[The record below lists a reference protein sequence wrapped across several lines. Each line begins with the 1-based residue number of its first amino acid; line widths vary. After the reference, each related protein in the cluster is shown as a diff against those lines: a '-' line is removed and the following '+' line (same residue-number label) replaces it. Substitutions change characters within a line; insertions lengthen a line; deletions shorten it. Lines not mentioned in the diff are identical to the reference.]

1 MDGELGFVNAMF
13 TVPIVH
19 YPIENWSENKKK
31 ILDALPP
38 EDESQKEPNG
48 TGLYTDFF
56 INGKVKELP
65 SYFPTVVDII
75 KPYLKS
81 FMDGNPV
88 EFVEMWYQKYY
99 NMVEHKAHCHGFTG
113 WSSIIYVE
121 FDPEIH
127 ESTRFFS
134 PFRQPWDCD
143 MEVFQPTV
151 KEGDMILFPSSLLH
165 EAPLNKSNTRRTII
179 SYNIRGYVDYVKHML
194 FSPAGETTINNTG
207 YTHEKK

>member
-1 MDGELGFVNAMF
+1 MDKELGFLNAMF

-38 EDESQKEPNG
+38 EDESQLEPNG
-48 TGLYTDFF
+48 SGLYTDFF

-65 SYFPTVVDII
+65 SYFHTVVDVI

-99 NMVEHKAHCHGFTG
+99 NMVEHKTHCHGFTG
-113 WSSIIYVE
+113 WSSIIYAE
-121 FDPEIH
+121 FDPKVH

-143 MEVFQPTV
+143 VEVFQPEV

-165 EAPLNKSNTRRTII
+165 EAPVNRTDTRRTII
-179 SYNIRGYVDYVKHML
+179 SYNIRGYVDYVKHTL
-194 FSPAGETTINNTG
+194 FSPVGTTTINNDKHTA
-207 YTHEKK
+207 

>member
-1 MDGELGFVNAMF
+1 MDAELGFVNAMF
-13 TVPIVH
+13 SVPIVH

-38 EDESQKEPNG
+38 EDDSQLEPNG
-48 TGLYTDFF
+48 SGLYTDFF
-56 INGKVKELP
+56 INGKVKEFP
-65 SYFPTVVDII
+65 SYFHTVVDVI

-99 NMVEHKAHCHGFTG
+99 NLVEHKTHCHGFTG

-121 FDPEIH
+121 FDPKVH

-143 MEVFQPTV
+143 IEVFQPEV

-165 EAPLNKSNTRRTII
+165 EAPVNRTNTRRTII
-179 SYNIRGYVDYVKHML
+179 SYNIRGYVDYVKHTL
-194 FSPAGETTINNTG
+194 FSPVGTTSINNDKHTI
-207 YTHEKK
+207 KK

>member
-1 MDGELGFVNAMF
+1 MKEQLGYVNSMF
-13 TVPIVH
+13 AVPIVY
-19 YPIENWSENKKK
+19 YPIANWSENKKK

-38 EDESQKEPNG
+38 EDDSQLEPNG

-65 SYFPTVVDII
+65 SYFHTVVDVI
-75 KPYLKS
+75 KPYLKD

-99 NMVEHKAHCHGFTG
+99 NMVEHKTHCHGFTG

-121 FDPEIH
+121 FDPKVH

-143 MEVFQPTV
+143 VEVFQPKV
-151 KEGDMILFPSSLLH
+151 KEGDMIIFPSSVLH
-165 EAPLNKSNTRRTII
+165 EAPVNRTDTRRTIV
-179 SYNIRGYVDYVKHML
+179 SYNIRGYVDYVKHEL
-194 FSPAGETTINNTG
+194 FSPVGATTINNDK
-207 YTHEKK
+207 HKP

>member
-1 MDGELGFVNAMF
+1 MNAELGYVNPMF

-38 EDESQKEPNG
+38 EDDSQLEPNG
-48 TGLYTDFF
+48 SGLYTDFF
-56 INGKVKELP
+56 INGKVQELP
-65 SYFPTVVDII
+65 SYFHTVVDVI

-99 NMVEHKAHCHGFTG
+99 NMVEHKTHCHGFTG

-121 FDPEIH
+121 FDPKVH
-127 ESTRFFS
+127 QSTRFFS

-143 MEVFQPTV
+143 VEVFQPKV
-151 KEGDMILFPSSLLH
+151 KEGDMILFPSSVLH
-165 EAPLNKSNTRRTII
+165 EAPVNRTDTRRTII
-179 SYNIRGYVDYVKHML
+179 SYNIRGYVDYVKHTL
-194 FSPAGETTINNTG
+194 FSPVGTTTINNDKHTP
-207 YTHEKK
+207 

>member
-1 MDGELGFVNAMF
+1 MKEDLGYVDPMF
-13 TVPIVH
+13 TVPIVY
-19 YPIENWSENKKK
+19 YPIKNWSENKKK

-38 EDESQKEPNG
+38 EDDSQLEPNG

-56 INGKVKELP
+56 INGKVKEFP
-65 SYFPTVVDII
+65 SYFHTVVDVI

-99 NMVEHKAHCHGFTG
+99 NMVEHKTHCHGFTG

-121 FDPEIH
+121 FDPKVH

-143 MEVFQPTV
+143 VEVFQPKV

-165 EAPLNKSNTRRTII
+165 EAPVNRSDTRRTIL
-179 SYNIRGYVDYVKHML
+179 SYNIRGYVDYVKHTL
-194 FSPAGETTINNTG
+194 FERTFT
-207 YTHEKK
+207 

>member
-1 MDGELGFVNAMF
+1 MDAELGFVNAMF
-13 TVPIVH
+13 SVPIVH

-38 EDESQKEPNG
+38 EDDSQLEPNG
-48 TGLYTDFF
+48 SGLYTDFF
-56 INGKVKELP
+56 INGKVKEFP
-65 SYFPTVVDII
+65 SYFHTVVDVI

-99 NMVEHKAHCHGFTG
+99 NLVEHKTHCHGFTG

-121 FDPEIH
+121 FDPKVH
-127 ESTRFFS
+127 QSTRFFS

-143 MEVFQPTV
+143 IEVFQPEV

-165 EAPLNKSNTRRTII
+165 EAPVNRTNTRRTII
-179 SYNIRGYVDYVKHML
+179 SYNIRGYVDYVKHTL
-194 FSPAGETTINNTG
+194 FSPVGTTSINNDKHTI
-207 YTHEKK
+207 KK

>member
-1 MDGELGFVNAMF
+1 MNKDLGFVNAMF
-13 TVPIVH
+13 SVPIVH

-38 EDESQKEPNG
+38 EDESQLEPNG
-48 TGLYTDFF
+48 SGLYTDFF
-56 INGKVKELP
+56 ISSKVQEMP
-65 SYFPTVVDII
+65 SYFNTVLDVI
-75 KPYLKS
+75 KPYLKN

-99 NMVEHKAHCHGFTG
+99 NMVEHKTHCHGFTG

-121 FDPEIH
+121 FDPKVH

-143 MEVFQPTV
+143 VEVFQPKV

-165 EAPLNKSNTRRTII
+165 EAPVSRTDTRRTII
-179 SYNIRGYVDYVKHML
+179 SYNIRGYVDYVKHTL
-194 FSPAGETTINNTG
+194 FSPVGTTTINNNKHT
-207 YTHEKK
+207 T

>member
-1 MDGELGFVNAMF
+1 MDRELGFVNAMF
-13 TVPIVH
+13 SVPIVH

-38 EDESQKEPNG
+38 EDDSQLEPNG

-65 SYFPTVVDII
+65 SYFHTVVDVI

-99 NMVEHKAHCHGFTG
+99 NKVEHKTHCHGFTG

-121 FDPEIH
+121 FDPKVH

-143 MEVFQPTV
+143 VETFQPKV

-165 EAPLNKSNTRRTII
+165 EAPLTRTDTRRTII
-179 SYNIRGYVDYVKHML
+179 SYNIRGYVDYVKHTL
-194 FSPAGETTINNTG
+194 FSRVGTTTINNNSHT
-207 YTHEKK
+207 T

>member
-1 MDGELGFVNAMF
+1 MDAELGFVNAMF
-13 TVPIVH
+13 SVPIVH

-38 EDESQKEPNG
+38 EDESQLEPNG
-48 TGLYTDFF
+48 SGLYTDFF
-56 INGKVKELP
+56 ISSKVQEMP
-65 SYFPTVVDII
+65 SYFNTVLDVI
-75 KPYLKS
+75 KPYLKN

-99 NMVEHKAHCHGFTG
+99 KNVEHNTHCHGFTG

-121 FDPEIH
+121 FDPEVH
-127 ESTRFFS
+127 QSTKFFS

-143 MEVFQPTV
+143 METFQPNV

-165 EAPLNKSNTRRTII
+165 EAPVSRTDTRRTII
-179 SYNIRGYVDYVKHML
+179 SYNIRGYVDSVKHTL
-194 FSPAGETTINNTG
+194 FSPVGTTTINNNKHT
-207 YTHEKK
+207 T

>member
-1 MDGELGFVNAMF
+1 MDKELGFVNAMF

-38 EDESQKEPNG
+38 EDDSQLEPNG

-65 SYFPTVVDII
+65 SYFHTVVDVI

-99 NMVEHKAHCHGFTG
+99 NMVEHKTHCHGFTG
-113 WSSIIYVE
+113 WSSIIYAE
-121 FDPEIH
+121 FDPKVH

-143 MEVFQPTV
+143 VEVFQPKV
-151 KEGDMILFPSSLLH
+151 KEGDMIIFPSSVLH
-165 EAPLNKSNTRRTII
+165 EAPVNRTDTRRTII
-179 SYNIRGYVDYVKHML
+179 SYNIRGYVDYVKHTL
-194 FSPAGETTINNTG
+194 FSPVGTTTINNDKHTA
-207 YTHEKK
+207 

>member
-1 MDGELGFVNAMF
+1 MDRELGFVNAMF

-31 ILDALPP
+31 MLDALPP
-38 EDESQKEPNG
+38 EDDSQLEPNG

-56 INGKVKELP
+56 VNGKVQQMP
-65 SYFPTVVDII
+65 SYFNTVLDVI

-88 EFVEMWYQKYY
+88 DFVEMWYQKYY
-99 NMVEHKAHCHGFTG
+99 NMVEHKAHTHGFTG

-121 FDPEIH
+121 FDPEVH
-127 ESTRFFS
+127 ESTKFFS

-143 MEVFQPTV
+143 METFQPNV

-165 EAPLNKSNTRRTII
+165 EAPLNKSNVRRTII
-179 SYNIRGYVDYVKHML
+179 SYNIRGYVDYVKHTL
-194 FSPAGETTINNTG
+194 FSPVGETTINNDKHRT
-207 YTHEKK
+207 

>member
-1 MDGELGFVNAMF
+1 MKEDLGYVNSMF
-13 TVPIVH
+13 TVPIVY

-38 EDESQKEPNG
+38 EDDSQLEPNG

-65 SYFPTVVDII
+65 SYFHTVVDVI

-99 NMVEHKAHCHGFTG
+99 NMVEHKTHCHGFTG

-121 FDPEIH
+121 FDPKVH

-143 MEVFQPTV
+143 VEVFQPKV
-151 KEGDMILFPSSLLH
+151 KEGDMIIFPSSVLH
-165 EAPLNKSNTRRTII
+165 EAPVNRTDTRRTIV
-179 SYNIRGYVDYVKHML
+179 SYNIRGYVDYVKHAL
-194 FSPAGETTINNTG
+194 FSPVGATTINNDK
-207 YTHEKK
+207 HKP

>member
-1 MDGELGFVNAMF
+1 MDAELGFVNAMF
-13 TVPIVH
+13 SVPIVH

-38 EDESQKEPNG
+38 EDDSQLEPNG
-48 TGLYTDFF
+48 SGLYTDFF
-56 INGKVKELP
+56 INGKVKEFP
-65 SYFPTVVDII
+65 SYFHTVVDVI

-99 NMVEHKAHCHGFTG
+99 NLVEHKTHCHGFTG

-121 FDPEIH
+121 FDPKVH

-143 MEVFQPTV
+143 VEVFQPKV

-165 EAPLNKSNTRRTII
+165 EAPVNRTNTRRTII
-179 SYNIRGYVDYVKHML
+179 SYNIRGYVDYVKHTL
-194 FSPAGETTINNTG
+194 FSPVGTTSINNDKHTI
-207 YTHEKK
+207 KK

>member
-1 MDGELGFVNAMF
+1 MADKELGFVNAMF

-38 EDESQKEPNG
+38 EDDSQLEPNG

-65 SYFPTVVDII
+65 SYFHTVVDVI

-99 NMVEHKAHCHGFTG
+99 NMVEHKTHCHGFTG

-121 FDPEIH
+121 FDPKVH

-143 MEVFQPTV
+143 VEVFQPKV

-165 EAPLNKSNTRRTII
+165 EAPVSRTDTRRTII
-179 SYNIRGYVDYVKHML
+179 SYNIRGYVDYVKHTL
-194 FSPAGETTINNTG
+194 FSPVGTTTINNDKHTA
-207 YTHEKK
+207 

>member
-1 MDGELGFVNAMF
+1 MDKELGFVNAMF

-38 EDESQKEPNG
+38 EDDSQLEPNG

-65 SYFPTVVDII
+65 SYFHTVVDVI

-99 NMVEHKAHCHGFTG
+99 NMVEHKTHCHGFTG
-113 WSSIIYVE
+113 WSSIIYAE
-121 FDPEIH
+121 FDPKVH

-143 MEVFQPTV
+143 VEVFQPKV
-151 KEGDMILFPSSLLH
+151 KEGDMIIFPSSVLH
-165 EAPLNKSNTRRTII
+165 EAPVNRTDTRRTIV
-179 SYNIRGYVDYVKHML
+179 SYNIRGYVDYVKHAL
-194 FSPAGETTINNTG
+194 FSPVGATTINNNKHT
-207 YTHEKK
+207 T

>member
-1 MDGELGFVNAMF
+1 MDKELGFVNAMF

-38 EDESQKEPNG
+38 EDDSQLEPNG

-65 SYFPTVVDII
+65 SYFHTVVDVI

-99 NMVEHKAHCHGFTG
+99 NMVEHKTHCHGFTG
-113 WSSIIYVE
+113 WSSIIYAE
-121 FDPEIH
+121 FDPKVH

-143 MEVFQPTV
+143 VEVFQPKV
-151 KEGDMILFPSSLLH
+151 KEGDMILFPSSVLH
-165 EAPLNKSNTRRTII
+165 EAPVNRTDTRRTIV
-179 SYNIRGYVDYVKHML
+179 SYNIRGYVDYVKHTL
-194 FSPAGETTINNTG
+194 FSPVGTTTINNDKHTA
-207 YTHEKK
+207 

>member
-1 MDGELGFVNAMF
+1 MDKELGFVNAMF

-38 EDESQKEPNG
+38 EDDSQLEPNG

-65 SYFPTVVDII
+65 SYFHTVVDVI

-99 NMVEHKAHCHGFTG
+99 NMVEHKTHCHGFTG

-121 FDPEIH
+121 FDPKVH

-143 MEVFQPTV
+143 VEVFQPKV
-151 KEGDMILFPSSLLH
+151 KEGDMILFPSSVLH
-165 EAPLNKSNTRRTII
+165 EAPVNRTDTRRTIV
-179 SYNIRGYVDYVKHML
+179 SYNIRGYVDYVKHAL
-194 FSPAGETTINNTG
+194 FSPVGATTINN
-207 YTHEKK
+207 YKHKP

>member
-1 MDGELGFVNAMF
+1 MDAELGFVNAMF

-38 EDESQKEPNG
+38 EDDSQLEPNG

-56 INGKVKELP
+56 INGEVKELP
-65 SYFPTVVDII
+65 SYFHTVVDII
-75 KPYLKS
+75 KPYLKN

-99 NMVEHKAHCHGFTG
+99 NMVEHKTHCHGFTG

-121 FDPEIH
+121 FDPKVH

-143 MEVFQPTV
+143 VEVFQPKV
-151 KEGDMILFPSSLLH
+151 KEGDMILFPSSVLH
-165 EAPLNKSNTRRTII
+165 EAPVNRTDTRRTII
-179 SYNIRGYVDYVKHML
+179 SYNIRGYVDYVKHTL
-194 FSPAGETTINNTG
+194 FSPVGETTINNDKHRT
-207 YTHEKK
+207 

>member
-1 MDGELGFVNAMF
+1 MDKELGFVNSMF
-13 TVPIVH
+13 NVPIVH

-31 ILDALPP
+31 ILDALPA
-38 EDESQKEPNG
+38 EDESQKAPNG
-48 TGLYTDFF
+48 SGLYTDFF
-56 INGKVKELP
+56 NNAKVKEFP
-65 SYFPTVVDII
+65 SYLPTVVDVI

-88 EFVEMWYQKYY
+88 EIVEMWYQKYY
-99 NMVEHKAHCHGFTG
+99 KNVEHKTHCHGFTG

-121 FDPEIH
+121 FDPKVH

-143 MEVFQPTV
+143 VEVFQPKV

-165 EAPLNKSNTRRTII
+165 EAPVTRTDTRRTII
-179 SYNIRGYVDYVKHML
+179 SYNIRGYVDYVKHTL
-194 FSPAGETTINNTG
+194 FSPVGETTINNDRHT
-207 YTHEKK
+207 T

>member
-1 MDGELGFVNAMF
+1 MDKELGFVNAMF

-38 EDESQKEPNG
+38 EDDSQLEPNG

-65 SYFPTVVDII
+65 SYFHTVVDVI

-99 NMVEHKAHCHGFTG
+99 NMVEHKTHCHGFTG
-113 WSSIIYVE
+113 WSSIIYAE
-121 FDPEIH
+121 FDPKVH

-143 MEVFQPTV
+143 VEVFQPKV
-151 KEGDMILFPSSLLH
+151 KEGDMIIFPSSVLH
-165 EAPLNKSNTRRTII
+165 EAPVNRTDTRRTIV
-179 SYNIRGYVDYVKHML
+179 SYNIRGYVDYVKHAL
-194 FSPAGETTINNTG
+194 FSPVGATTINNDK
-207 YTHEKK
+207 HKP

>member
-1 MDGELGFVNAMF
+1 MDAELGFVNAMF
-13 TVPIVH
+13 SVPIVH

-38 EDESQKEPNG
+38 EDDSQLEPNG
-48 TGLYTDFF
+48 SGLYTDFF
-56 INGKVKELP
+56 INGKVKEFP
-65 SYFPTVVDII
+65 SYFHTVVDVI

-99 NMVEHKAHCHGFTG
+99 NLVEHKTHCHGFTG

-121 FDPEIH
+121 FDPKVH

-143 MEVFQPTV
+143 VEVFQPKV

-165 EAPLNKSNTRRTII
+165 EAPVNRTNTRRTII
-179 SYNIRGYVDYVKHML
+179 SYNIRGYVDYVKHTL
-194 FSPAGETTINNTG
+194 FSPVGETTINNDKHRT
-207 YTHEKK
+207 

>member
-1 MDGELGFVNAMF
+1 MDRELGFVNAMF

-38 EDESQKEPNG
+38 EDDSQLEPNG
-48 TGLYTDFF
+48 SGLYTDFF
-56 INGKVKELP
+56 ISSKVQDMP
-65 SYFPTVVDII
+65 SYFNTVLDVI
-75 KPYLKS
+75 KPYLKN

-88 EFVEMWYQKYY
+88 DFVEMWYQKYY
-99 NMVEHKAHCHGFTG
+99 NLVEHKTHCHGFTG

-121 FDPEIH
+121 FDPKVH

-143 MEVFQPTV
+143 VETFQPKV
-151 KEGDMILFPSSLLH
+151 NEGDMILFPSSLLH
-165 EAPLNKSNTRRTII
+165 EAPVNRSDTRRTII

-194 FSPAGETTINNTG
+194 FSPA
-207 YTHEKK
+207 

>member
-1 MDGELGFVNAMF
+1 MNAELGYVNPMF
-13 TVPIVH
+13 SVPIVY

-38 EDESQKEPNG
+38 EDDSQLEPNG

-65 SYFPTVVDII
+65 SYFHTVVDVI
-75 KPYLKS
+75 KPYLKN

-99 NMVEHKAHCHGFTG
+99 NMVEHKTHCHGFTG

-121 FDPEIH
+121 FDPKVH
-127 ESTRFFS
+127 QSTRFFS

-143 MEVFQPTV
+143 VEVFQPKV
-151 KEGDMILFPSSLLH
+151 KEGDMILFPSSVLH
-165 EAPLNKSNTRRTII
+165 EAPVNRTDTRRTII
-179 SYNIRGYVDYVKHML
+179 SYNIRGYVDYVKHTL
-194 FSPAGETTINNTG
+194 FSPVGTTTINNDSHTN
-207 YTHEKK
+207 

>member
-1 MDGELGFVNAMF
+1 MDRELGFVNAMF

-38 EDESQKEPNG
+38 EDDSQLEPNG

-65 SYFPTVVDII
+65 SYFHTVVDVI
-75 KPYLKS
+75 KPYLKN

-99 NMVEHKAHCHGFTG
+99 NMVEHKTHCHGFTG

-121 FDPEIH
+121 FDPKVH

-143 MEVFQPTV
+143 VEVFQPKV

-165 EAPLNKSNTRRTII
+165 EAPVNRTDTRRTII
-179 SYNIRGYVDYVKHML
+179 SYNIRGYVDYVKHTL
-194 FSPAGETTINNTG
+194 FSPVGETTINNDKHRT
-207 YTHEKK
+207 

>member
-1 MDGELGFVNAMF
+1 MKEQLGYVNSMF
-13 TVPIVH
+13 AVPIVY
-19 YPIENWSENKKK
+19 YPIANWSENKKK

-38 EDESQKEPNG
+38 EDDSQLEPNG

-65 SYFPTVVDII
+65 SYFHTVVDVI
-75 KPYLKS
+75 KPYLKD

-99 NMVEHKAHCHGFTG
+99 NMVEHKTHCHGFTG

-121 FDPEIH
+121 FDPKVH

-151 KEGDMILFPSSLLH
+151 KEGDMILFPSSVLH
-165 EAPLNKSNTRRTII
+165 EAPVNRTDTRRTIV
-179 SYNIRGYVDYVKHML
+179 SYNIRGYVDYVKHEL
-194 FSPAGETTINNTG
+194 FSPVGATTINNDK
-207 YTHEKK
+207 HKP

>member
-1 MDGELGFVNAMF
+1 MDRELGFVNAMF

-38 EDESQKEPNG
+38 EDDSQLEPNG

-56 INGKVKELP
+56 VNGKVQQMP
-65 SYFPTVVDII
+65 SYFNTVLDVI

-88 EFVEMWYQKYY
+88 DFVEMWYQKYY
-99 NMVEHKAHCHGFTG
+99 NMVEHKAHTHGFTG

-179 SYNIRGYVDYVKHML
+179 SYNIRGYVDYVKHAL
-194 FSPAGETTINNTG
+194 FSPVGATTINNDKHTP
-207 YTHEKK
+207 

>member
-1 MDGELGFVNAMF
+1 MDAELGFVNAMF

-19 YPIENWSENKKK
+19 YPIQNWSENKKK
-31 ILDALPP
+31 ILDALPA
-38 EDESQKEPNG
+38 EDDSQLEPNG

-56 INGKVKELP
+56 TNGNLKELP
-65 SYFPTVVDII
+65 SYSHTVIDVI

-88 EFVEMWYQKYY
+88 DLVEMWYQKYY
-99 NMVEHKAHCHGFTG
+99 NMVDHKAHCHGFTG

-143 MEVFQPTV
+143 VEVFQPKV

-165 EAPLNKSNTRRTII
+165 EAPLNKSDTRRTII
-179 SYNIRGYVDYVKHML
+179 SYNIRGYVDYVKHSL
-194 FSPAGETTINNTG
+194 FSPVGSTTINNDKHTP
-207 YTHEKK
+207 

>member
-1 MDGELGFVNAMF
+1 MDAELGFVNAMF

-38 EDESQKEPNG
+38 EDDSQLEPNG
-48 TGLYTDFF
+48 SGLYTDFF
-56 INGKVKELP
+56 INGEVKELP
-65 SYFPTVVDII
+65 SYFHTVVDII
-75 KPYLKS
+75 KPYLKN

-99 NMVEHKAHCHGFTG
+99 NMVEHKTHCHGFTG

-121 FDPEIH
+121 FDPKVH

-143 MEVFQPTV
+143 VEVFQPKV
-151 KEGDMILFPSSLLH
+151 KEGDMILFPSSVLH
-165 EAPLNKSNTRRTII
+165 EAPVNRTDTRRTII
-179 SYNIRGYVDYVKHML
+179 SYNIRGYVDYVKHTL
-194 FSPAGETTINNTG
+194 FSPVGETTINNDKHRT
-207 YTHEKK
+207 